1 MHTRSH
7 TYGVFLVVGILGAF
21 VTAFIFILVI
31 QLTLPPDDLAYGQT
45 IFTTFN
51 DPFVRAVA
59 TPVACVS
66 GLLASPLLF
75 FCLRRQRLTLTL
87 PIVFGAVL
95 TAVVLTTPFSQRLG
109 LFCAYAALAGSCF
122 LCSRIRS
129 TNDEG
134 TQGRDYPT

>member
-7 TYGVFLVVGILGAF
+7 TYGVFLLVGMFGAF
-21 VTAFIFILVI
+21 VTAFIFILVLH
-31 QLTLPPDDLAYGQT
+31 LTLPPDDLAYGQT
-45 IFTTFN
+45 ILTFLS
-51 DPFVRAVA
+51 DPLVWVVA
-59 TPVACVS
+59 TPIAWVS

-75 FCLRRQRLTLTL
+75 FCLRRQRLTRIL

-95 TAVVLTTPFSQRLG
+95 TAVGLTTPFSPRLG

-134 TQGRDYPT
+134 TQERDYPT

>member
-1 MHTRSH
+1 MHNRAHS
-7 TYGVFLVVGILGAF
+7 YGVFLVAGVLGAF

-31 QLTLPPDDLAYGQT
+31 QLTLPPDDLASGQT
-45 IFTTFN
+45 IFTTFS
-51 DPFVRAVA
+51 DPFVQAVA
-59 TPVACVS
+59 TPVTIVS

-75 FCLRRQRLTLTL
+75 FCLRRQRLTLSL
-87 PIVFGAVL
+87 PIVSGSVL
-95 TAVVLTTPFSQRLG
+95 TAVVLTTPFSQHLG

-134 TQGRDYPT
+134 TRE

>member
-31 QLTLPPDDLAYGQT
+31 QLTLPPDDLAYGQP
-45 IFTTFN
+45 IFTILS

-59 TPVACVS
+59 TPVAFVS

-75 FCLRRQRLTLTL
+75 FCLRRLRLTLTL
-87 PIVFGAVL
+87 PIVFGSVL
-95 TAVVLTTPFSQRLG
+95 AAVVLTTPFSQRLG

-122 LCSRIRS
+122 LCSRIRA
-129 TNDEG
+129 TDDEG
-134 TQGRDYPT
+134 TQERDYPT